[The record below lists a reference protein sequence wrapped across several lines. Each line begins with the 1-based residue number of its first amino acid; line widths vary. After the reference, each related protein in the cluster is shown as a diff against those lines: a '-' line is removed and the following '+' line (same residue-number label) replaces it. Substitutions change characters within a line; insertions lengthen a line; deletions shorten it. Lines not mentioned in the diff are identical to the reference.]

1 MVFVFLQACL
11 QKVQGITKE
20 VKEKKVAKESK
31 KTSEAVKVVP
41 SEEKGGYVDPMILF
55 DVFLHM
61 KKLTPK
67 HSF

>member
-11 QKVQGITKE
+11 QKVQGIIKE

-41 SEEKGGYVDPMILF
+41 SEEKEGYVDHIEYGYHLF
-55 DVFLHM
+55 YL
-61 KKLTPK
+61 
-67 HSF
+67 